1 MTSKFWLL
9 SFGALILYPATKSYI
24 SMDIYSSALHTH
36 TAHSRSIVAIA
47 IAHIVSLT
55 HTQVSIRVLVCMCV
69 NFLVHIP
76 HSPWTTNEMR
86 FIYVT
91 SSFMLWH
98 CNISSLHFVCFILWK
113 KFLNKFMITI
123 QLEEKNAN
131 EKLHKYKHA
140 HAHAQL
146 I

>member
-1 MTSKFWLL
+1 MTSKFCLL
-9 SFGALILYPATKSYI
+9 SFGALILYPATKCYVF
-24 SMDIYSSALHTH
+24 MDTYSSALHTH
-36 TAHSRSIVAIA
+36 STLSQYSCNCNCSHCAS
-47 IAHIVSLT
+47 HIQKYL
-55 HTQVSIRVLVCMCV
+55 RVLVCMCV

-76 HSPWTTNEMR
+76 HSPCTTNEMR

-113 KFLNKFMITI
+113 KFLNKFMIAI
-123 QLEEKNAN
+123 QPEEKNAN